1 MFSVW
6 SILRSEISRYASLN
20 FISVSANSFLKCW
33 ITSVNFSISVS
44 FSCSSLFMWTSGPSC
59 CRKKKT
65 LRKKHWVIIFH
76 RLSLQDFDYKI
87 PPSLGQVERKC
98 YDLDLWP
105 KTWFKVTTC
114 PLPTGT
120 LSLIQTRLGWGWGE
134 WIMDNLVASNY
145 KQTDRQLVN
154 TQVTI
159 KHQQSTI
166 LIYISFIVLLG

>member
-1 MFSVW
+1 M
-6 SILRSEISRYASLN
+6 
-20 FISVSANSFLKCW
+20 
-33 ITSVNFSISVS
+33 
-44 FSCSSLFMWTSGPSC
+44 
-59 CRKKKT
+59 
-65 LRKKHWVIIFH
+65 IIFH

-114 PLPTGT
+114 PLPTGI
-120 LSLIQTRLGWGWGE
+120 LWVKFDSDKAGMGVGGMNNGQPSCIKL
-134 WIMDNLVASNY
+134 
-145 KQTDRQLVN
+145 QTDRQLVN

-159 KHQQSTI
+159 KHQQSTV